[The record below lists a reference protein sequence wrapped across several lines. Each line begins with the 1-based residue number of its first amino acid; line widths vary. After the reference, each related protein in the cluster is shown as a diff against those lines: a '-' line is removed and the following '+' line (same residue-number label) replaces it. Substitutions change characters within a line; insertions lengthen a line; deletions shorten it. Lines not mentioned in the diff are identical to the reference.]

1 MDEFWPDG
9 IGRAVLTGRVF
20 VGGRAAAGA
29 TVRVRPASPGPW
41 VAPQADTVVFDGGF
55 EAATDTDGLFRL
67 EIPGGYVPL
76 TGTIYAGNKLIS
88 KFAFAAGTGATVQ
101 LSDVVSGSV
110 VTPRSVVTP
119 QPTPDAGGGGG
130 ILHGD
135 GPPPASLTAAAGSMY
150 VDMLT
155 GDVYT
160 MS

>member
-20 VGGRAAAGA
+20 VGGRAAGGA
-29 TVRVRPASPGPW
+29 TVRVKPASPGPW

-55 EAATDTDGLFRL
+55 EATTDTAGLFSL

-76 TGTIYAGNKLIS
+76 TGTIYAGNKVLS
-88 KFAFAAGTGATVQ
+88 QFSFAAGTGATVQ

-119 QPTPDAGGGGG
+119 QPTPGGGG

-135 GPPPASLTAAAGSMY
+135 GQPPASLTAAAGSMY